1 MLGTGSFTQAHGH
14 EPCGLVAHA
23 QHALDLLG
31 GDAFL
36 AGGKEVRSKNP
47 LAERDLGA
55 LKNGSDRDAEL
66 LAAIVALKQAFAVG
80 LTFKPCRVDR
90 AAMRANRTA
99 GPKLIFEMGAGRI
112 VVVVN
117 LVCEIEFHQ
126 CTYEKEIPKTM
137 SSLASAPF
145 SFLSPLRSARLWRQ
159 TPRRVFSLLLRVSQK
174 LFQRRRRALDAGSP
188 ACGERQC
195 QEPRLQ
201 SSSRARAEIV
211 LLDEASDDHLG
222 PILRVLG
229 PRELAT
235 LRENSEERIHCYQ
248 Q

>member
-66 LAAIVALKQAFAVG
+66 LAAIVALKQAFAMG

-90 AAMRANRTA
+90 AAMRANRIA

-112 VVVVN
+112 VVVVS
-117 LVCEIEFHQ
+117 LIREVELHDGLLFERGESAVKMR
-126 CTYEKEIPKTM
+126 CT
-137 SSLASAPF
+137 
-145 SFLSPLRSARLWRQ
+145 
-159 TPRRVFSLLLRVSQK
+159 V
-174 LFQRRRRALDAGSP
+174 
-188 ACGERQC
+188 
-195 QEPRLQ
+195 
-201 SSSRARAEIV
+201 SSSMGIHSTVPRGNAR
-211 LLDEASDDHLG
+211 
-222 PILRVLG
+222 
-229 PRELAT
+229 PR
-235 LRENSEERIHCYQ
+235 
-248 Q
+248 